1 MSEPIAVEARFEAN
15 GTLRPI
21 AFEWKGQRFIIENH
35 GRRWEENGT
44 QHFLV
49 MVQGEQ
55 VFEIAFL
62 QGENQWQLLRSPQDF
77 KGRPFV

>member
-1 MSEPIAVEARFEAN
+1 MSESIAVEARFEAN

-21 AFEWKGQRFIIENH
+21 AFEWKGQRFFIESH
-35 GRRWEENGT
+35 GRRWEENGS

-49 MVQGEQ
+49 MVQGKQ

-62 QGENQWQLLRSPQDF
+62 QGEDQWQLLRSPQDF
-77 KGRPFV
+77 NRHSVV